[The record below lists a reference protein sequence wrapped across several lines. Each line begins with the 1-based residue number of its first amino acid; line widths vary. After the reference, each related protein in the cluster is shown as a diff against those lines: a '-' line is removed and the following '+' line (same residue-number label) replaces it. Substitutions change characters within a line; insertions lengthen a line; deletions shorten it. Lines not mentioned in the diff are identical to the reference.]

1 MDGLLNVHV
10 SIRNS
15 MFEAESV
22 SIRGIN
28 QYMLWI

>member
-10 SIRNS
+10 IIRNS

-22 SIRGIN
+22 RIRRIN

>member
-10 SIRNS
+10 IIRNS

-22 SIRGIN
+22 SVRRIN